1 MANLSPLRKLLWTDG
16 IAALLSGLI
25 VLTFN
30 EKIAKL
36 LSLPE
41 NLLTTMSI
49 VSLVYSS
56 FSLYLAQAK
65 SNTRGLLTILVVANS
80 MYAIFCLVL
89 ILFLYRTTSVLGIT
103 YLILESLFVATLAA
117 LEWREVKQIE
127 TIPRQYSQTP

>member
-1 MANLSPLRKLLWTDG
+1 MANLSPLKKLLWADG

-25 VLTFN
+25 VFTFN

-49 VSLVYSS
+49 VSLGYSS
-56 FSLYLAQAK
+56 FSLYLAQSK
-65 SNTRGLLTILVVANS
+65 SNSKRSITILVVANLA
-80 MYAIFCLVL
+80 YAIFCAVL
-89 ILFLYRTTSVLGIT
+89 LLFLYTNTSVLGVI

-117 LEWREVKQIE
+117 LEWRQVKQME
-127 TIPRQYSQTP
+127 KIPRQYSQTP